1 MTMPDEDIDLDLTG
15 PQPVQKVPSIPPIE
29 ILIPPIE
36 ITVVKKPTNVSSQ
49 IDRVKF
55 TGVVNSFSYHTN
67 IAYTH
72 MLSDLVGKLSKKDRH
87 GDSKTYLVPL
97 DIRKSRKKHI
107 FNFDFDYA

>member
-15 PQPVQKVPSIPPIE
+15 PQPVQKVS
-29 ILIPPIE
+29 LDPPIE
-36 ITVVKKPTNVSSQ
+36 ITVVNLEIFKPTNISPQ

-55 TGVVNSFSYHTN
+55 TGIVNSFSYHTN

-87 GDSKTYLVPL
+87 GDSKTYLIPL

>member
-29 ILIPPIE
+29 I
-36 ITVVKKPTNVSSQ
+36 TVVKKPTNVSQ
-49 IDRVKF
+49 IDRDKF
-55 TGVVNSFSYHTN
+55 LRVVHSFSYHTN
-67 IAYTH
+67 ISYPH

-87 GDSKTYLVPL
+87 GDSKTYLIPL
-97 DIRKSRKKHI
+97 GIHKSRKKHI

>member
-29 ILIPPIE
+29 I
-36 ITVVKKPTNVSSQ
+36 TVVKKPTNVSSQ

-55 TGVVNSFSYHTN
+55 TGVVKSFSYHTN
-67 IAYTH
+67 IAYPH